1 MCGFPDAACRN
12 PRIKYTIMGI
22 LEDLKLGKV
31 LISDGAWGTLLQA
44 KGLKPGECPEVWNID
59 HRNEVFEIAEAYL
72 KAGSDIIETNSFG
85 GSRIK
90 LSQYGFGD
98 RSAEL
103 NRAAASISREAAG
116 NLKHVAGSVGPTG
129 KMLLMGDVS
138 EAELYDGFCE
148 QATAL
153 EQGGADIII
162 IETMSAIDE
171 AVLAVKAASDTTQ
184 CTVIIT
190 MTFSKDLKGEYFT
203 MMGVSPAEM
212 VFSMKE
218 AGAHIVGSNCGNG
231 IEDMIGIVKA
241 IRAADNKIPVM
252 IQANAGPPQFIDG
265 KTIYRESPE
274 MMASFIPELLKAG
287 ANIIGGC
294 CGTTPEHIREMA
306 RVLGK

>member
-1 MCGFPDAACRN
+1 M
-12 PRIKYTIMGI
+12 TI
-22 LEDLKLGKV
+22 LDELKTGKV
-31 LISDGAWGTLLQA
+31 LLSDGAWGTLLQA

-59 HRNEVFEIAEAYL
+59 HRTEVFEIAEAYL
-72 KAGSDIIETNSFG
+72 RAGSDIIETNSFG

-138 EAELYDGFCE
+138 EEELYDGFCE

-171 AVLAVKAASDTTQ
+171 AVLAVKAASDTTE

-203 MMGVSPAEM
+203 MMGAVSYTHLR
-212 VFSMKE
+212 
-218 AGAHIVGSNCGNG
+218 AHETV
-231 IEDMIGIVKA
+231 
-241 IRAADNKIPVM
+241 
-252 IQANAGPPQFIDG
+252 
-265 KTIYRESPE
+265 
-274 MMASFIPELLKAG
+274 
-287 ANIIGGC
+287 
-294 CGTTPEHIREMA
+294 
-306 RVLGK
+306 